1 MLHLP
6 TLLIQI
12 GVILVVARIVGFIF
26 RKIHQPQVMGEMVA
40 GILLGP
46 SLLGWLAPAA
56 SATLFPPDSL
66 GYLNSLSQIGLL
78 IFMFLVGLELDPQI
92 LRGRGHAAVVTS
104 HVSILAPFFL
114 GTLLAL
120 YLYPR
125 LSDDSVSFTNYALF
139 MGIAMSITAFPV
151 LARILTERNLLRTQ
165 IGSVTIACAAVDD
178 VTGWSILAGVV
189 LLARAGATTTPLWVT
204 ILGTAVYILG
214 MIFVVRPL
222 LGNLETLFK
231 LRNRLSQD
239 IMAIIFLLLLASGL
253 ITEWLGIHAL
263 FGAFLMGAIM
273 PKHYGF
279 VHTLTE
285 KLEYVAVVLLL
296 PLFFAFTGLR
306 TSIGLVNGA
315 EMWFYCFLIILV
327 AVAGKFGGSTLAARI
342 TGLSW
347 REAGALGVLMNTR
360 GLMELVVL
368 NIGLDIGVL
377 SPAMFTMMVLMA
389 LVTTFMTAPMLEW
402 IYFSRLVPS
411 EYKATDASNAKGI
424 V

>member
-56 SATLFPPDSL
+56 SATLFSPDSL